1 MLRQQSQQQ
10 SRQQPQLPSNH
21 HHHHHSEGVSRQHRR
36 HSCSDERSHGAEMAA
51 SSCSPRNKAK
61 RMSIIVP
68 AEQLFASEYRF
79 EKESLPPS
87 PFPKDNPQFV
97 STLAAETG
105 AETDAEAK
113 AETDI
118 GRERDGPGLVK
129 SATLLLSNSS
139 SSSSSSLP
147 LRLLQQQN
155 AHLCA

>member
-1 MLRQQSQQQ
+1 MLQKQPQQQ
-10 SRQQPQLPSNH
+10 SRQQSQLSSNQ
-21 HHHHHSEGVSRQHRR
+21 HHHHSEGVSRQHRR
-36 HSCSDERSHGAEMAA
+36 HNCSDDHSHGTETDA

-118 GRERDGPGLVK
+118 GREGDGPGLVK

-155 AHLCA
+155 ANLCA